1 MAKRYSDE
9 ELQQIEQDFR
19 GLIEERKIAYLL
31 ADASIASRKII
42 QNALEKAG
50 GENILEAKKAKEAL
64 QALEKLPEGTRPII
78 LSDLSFPDQPDIL
91 KFIAAIR
98 AMTKLKEPT
107 ILLMAQDIQKPVLA
121 AVLKAG
127 AAGFLKKPVPPELL
141 LAKLKELNAI

>member
-19 GLIEERKIAYLL
+19 SLIEERKIAYLL

-64 QALEKLPEGTRPII
+64 QVLEKLPEGTRPII

-127 AAGFLKKPVPPELL
+127 AAGFFKKPVPPETLL
-141 LAKLKELNAI
+141 SKLKELNAI